1 MNVQHQKTYHQ
12 EIIYLNDKEII
23 IEGPASPDALASYTF
38 DEGLDAFR
46 LPKEQYA
53 ALLEISDLEEGR
65 VIVARN
71 GTHIVGYVTYHY
83 PDPLERWSDNNLPY
97 LLELGAVE
105 IALDYRSGGIAK
117 KLIQLSMEDSF
128 VENYIIIT
136 TEYYWHWDLKNTE
149 LDVYEYK
156 DLMIRLMASAGFEVF
171 QTNDPEISAHPANT
185 LMARVGKNIKR
196 DQMMEFDKIR
206 FKNRFF
212 F

>member
-1 MNVQHQKTYHQ
+1 MQHQKTYHQ
-12 EIIYLNDKEII
+12 EKMSIDGREITV
-23 IEGPASPDALASYTF
+23 EGPASHEMLSSCTF

-46 LPKEQYA
+46 VPEEQYE
-53 ALLEISDLEEGR
+53 ALLEISELEEGR
-65 VIVARN
+65 VIIARE

-83 PDPLERWSDNNLPY
+83 PDPMERWSDGNLPY

-105 IALDYRSGGIAK
+105 ITLDHRSGGIGK
-117 KLIQLSMEDSF
+117 KMIQLSMEDPF

-136 TEYYWHWDLKNTE
+136 TEYYWHWDLKNTG

-156 DLMIRLMASAGFEVF
+156 DIMIRLMASAGFEVY

-185 LMARVGKNIKR
+185 LMARVGKNITR